1 MGERVFFVAESC
13 IRMLEK
19 SRLMTFKA
27 KLMTF
32 NANEECHDLRTG
44 TLIAYWFGSAGGVV
58 GDGNA
63 SLDEKKSFSQR
74 KQD

>member
-1 MGERVFFVAESC
+1 
-13 IRMLEK
+13 MLEK

-32 NANEECHDLRTG
+32 NAKEECLDLRTG
-44 TLIAYWFGSAGGVV
+44 TLIAYSLGSAGGVV

-63 SLDEKKSFSQR
+63 SLDEKNVL
-74 KQD
+74 